1 MENSSNLAHL
11 EPKISRLNSCKDLK
25 KQDRLRYHMISGFL
39 AMVEMMHALRS
50 LWEVFFPFA
59 LLWWNVMLSATCARY
74 YSWNRSRFRLQWGG
88 HGFHGEA
95 NGDSGV
101 EEIGEKVALL
111 FYQSDDVSQEE
122 MTVLTCYHS
131 RSLMQASCAQKLDL
145 GSGLQSLPSTRELN
159 CGMFLHVDDIV
170 ISAKKHH
177 DNQEKEFNLEE
188 STMCSSHVSNALEVL
203 PSHTSKL
210 SFLHFPD
217 EKRTQQSGLLKAALW
232 AAYPFLLPQQV
243 PPLVTCR
250 ADRNFLDG
258 TASMQLMYNIIIDF
272 STLGEQLQNSPVM
285 FVSSVLSMIYS
296 KEHAYF
302 ARKIVK
308 YLTSRGCRV
317 HDNVKQLVS
326 SFSLS
331 ELDCTRSI
339 LSLEP
344 PEGTMDR
351 LASQTGKLPSSS
363 HISEFVQSNDVG
375 AVLDY
380 VEQDYLGSETE
391 KHPTLSHVTN
401 FELRCDIV
409 LNNVEQDIS
418 DDEGSFQSTLGQ
430 SYDGCVCKCVSGC
443 HDFDNSISDGNPVK
457 SRQTDAGIAY
467 LDYSQ
472 FAAES
477 GKEKV
482 SLPEVASQLNESCFS
497 FYDRSADWD
506 VKYGGSHLCQGV
518 DSIYGGYYGTYDQV
532 LSNYSYFTGG
542 FEGDDTISGGL
553 NFDDDTGVQGN
564 SSKVK
569 QLHLSDTWWDED
581 VVLVGNQDHEE
592 DSVEQGWQVV

>member
-1 MENSSNLAHL
+1 MENSSNFAHL
-11 EPKISRLNSCKDLK
+11 ETKISRLNSCKDLK
-25 KQDRLRYHMISGFL
+25 KQDRFRYHMISGFL
-39 AMVEMMHALRS
+39 AMVEMLHTLRS
-50 LWEVFFPFA
+50 LWEAFFPFA

-74 YSWNRSRFRLQWGG
+74 YSWNRSRFRLHWGG
-88 HGFHGEA
+88 HGFHGKA
-95 NGDSGV
+95 IGDSGV
-101 EEIGEKVALL
+101 EEIREKVALL

-131 RSLMQASCAQKLDL
+131 RSPMQASCAQELDL

-159 CGMFLHVDDIV
+159 CGVFLHVDDIV
-170 ISAKKHH
+170 LSAKEHH

-188 STMCSSHVSNALEVL
+188 SAMCSAHVSVALEVL

-243 PPLVTCR
+243 PPPATCR

-272 STLGEQLQNSPVM
+272 STLGEQLQNSPVI
-285 FVSSVLSMIYS
+285 FGSSVLSMIYS

-302 ARKIVK
+302 AMKIVK

-317 HDNVKQLVS
+317 HDIVKQVVS

-331 ELDCTRSI
+331 ELDCTRSV

-344 PEGTMDR
+344 PEGTMDH

-363 HISEFVQSNDVG
+363 RISEFVQSNDVG
-375 AVLDY
+375 AVLDH
-380 VEQDYLGSETE
+380 VEQDYLDSETG
-391 KHPTLSHVTN
+391 KHLSLSHVSD
-401 FELRCDIV
+401 FELRCDVGDV
-409 LNNVEQDIS
+409 LDNVEQDVT

-430 SYDGCVCKCVSGC
+430 SYDGYVCKCVSGS

-472 FAAES
+472 SAVES
-477 GKEKV
+477 GKEK
-482 SLPEVASQLNESCFS
+482 ASQLNESCFS
-497 FYDRSADWD
+497 FFDRSADWD

-518 DSIYGGYYGTYDQV
+518 DSVYGGYYGTYDRV

-553 NFDDDTGVQGN
+553 NFDDDT
-564 SSKVK
+564 K

-581 VVLVGNQDHEE
+581 VVLVGNQEHEE
-592 DSVEQGWQVV
+592 NSVEQGWQVV